1 MHHGKIAG
9 VILGAIVIIFAL
21 WDTMVSM
28 WILIAVGVIII
39 IHAFMCKCCSEGVCD
54 ESEDMQKAGNGTKSA
69 KIDMKAAANQK
80 KK

>member
-21 WDTMVSM
+21 WETMVSM
-28 WILIAVGVIII
+28 WILIIVGVIII
-39 IHAFMCKCCSEGVCD
+39 IHAFMCKCCSEGVC
-54 ESEDMQKAGNGTKSA
+54 ETEDMQKATNGIKSA
-69 KIDMKAAANQK
+69 KTDMKAAANQK